1 MVDWDIAL
9 DIIFRRLR
17 GSMVSCLKLLYQGV
31 CFGLLR
37 VGDDKISARGY
48 EMFYVGFCETG
59 YLSHQMFLW
68 RIT

>member
-1 MVDWDIAL
+1 
-9 DIIFRRLR
+9 
-17 GSMVSCLKLLYQGV
+17 MVSCLNLLYQGV